1 MYSVVQKV
9 SKSLLRRY
17 TLPKFLTCTARTF
30 GKVFHFTS
38 KTTTPPTAPT
48 IPTPP
53 IVPTAPTIPIT
64 PTAPTIP
71 ITPTAPTNRLSGLS
85 PFGVVGNCRVSE
97 SGALVIRLSSLVS
110 RPSSLGDFQSSS
122 ENSID
127 YTIFNNFFRLVPL
140 RGFGGLLIIIK
151 C

>member
-17 TLPKFLTCTARTF
+17 TLPKFLACTARTF

-38 KTTTPPTAPT
+38 KTTTP
-48 IPTPP
+48 
-53 IVPTAPTIPIT
+53 

-97 SGALVIRLSSLVS
+97 SGALVIRLSSLVPRLS
-110 RPSSLGDFQSSS
+110 EIFRVPLKTPLITRYSITFSSLS
-122 ENSID
+122 
-127 YTIFNNFFRLVPL
+127 P
-140 RGFGGLLIIIK
+140 FGGSGASSL
-151 C
+151 

>member
-17 TLPKFLTCTARTF
+17 TLPKFLACTARTF

-64 PTAPTIP
+64 PTAPT
-71 ITPTAPTNRLSGLS
+71 NRLSGLS

-97 SGALVIRLSSLVS
+97 SGALVIRLSSLVPRLS
-110 RPSSLGDFQSSS
+110 EIFRVPLKTPLITRYSITFSSLS
-122 ENSID
+122 
-127 YTIFNNFFRLVPL
+127 P
-140 RGFGGLLIIIK
+140 FGGSGASSL
-151 C
+151 

>member
-97 SGALVIRLSSLVS
+97 SGALVIRLSSLVPRLS
-110 RPSSLGDFQSSS
+110 EIFRVPLKTPLITRYSITFSGLSPFGGSGASSL
-122 ENSID
+122 
-127 YTIFNNFFRLVPL
+127 
-140 RGFGGLLIIIK
+140 
-151 C
+151 

>member
-64 PTAPTIP
+64 PTAPT
-71 ITPTAPTNRLSGLS
+71 NRLSGLS

-97 SGALVIRLSSLVS
+97 SGALVIRLSSLVPRLS
-110 RPSSLGDFQSSS
+110 EIFRVPLKTPLITRYSITFSGLSPFGGSGASSL
-122 ENSID
+122 
-127 YTIFNNFFRLVPL
+127 
-140 RGFGGLLIIIK
+140 
-151 C
+151 

>member
-17 TLPKFLTCTARTF
+17 TLPKFLACTARTF

-38 KTTTPPTAPT
+38 KATTP
-48 IPTPP
+48 
-53 IVPTAPTIPIT
+53 PIT

-85 PFGVVGNCRVSE
+85 PFGVVGNCQVSE
-97 SGALVIRLSSLVS
+97 LGALVPRLSEIFRVPLKTPLITQYSITFSSLSPFGGSGALVIR
-110 RPSSLGDFQSSS
+110 PSSFVPRHSYFVIYKAHLNPIF
-122 ENSID
+122 SI
-127 YTIFNNFFRLVPL
+127 V
-140 RGFGGLLIIIK
+140 
-151 C
+151 